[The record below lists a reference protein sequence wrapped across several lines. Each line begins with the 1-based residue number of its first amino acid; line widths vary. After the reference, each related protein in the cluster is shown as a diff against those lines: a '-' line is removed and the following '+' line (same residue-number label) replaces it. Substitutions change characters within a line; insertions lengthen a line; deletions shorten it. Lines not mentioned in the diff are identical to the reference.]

1 MRKSLLTTA
10 AASLMLVAGVSGASA
25 MPNRFKAMDK
35 GFKPGYQM
43 QKASGSFLQKT
54 VDENGIITPD
64 FTLEAT
70 HVAEMNPAGWL
81 LSPTGETWFFTIETE
96 GDTYR
101 PESYFPQWSFTSFK
115 LTVYN
120 GLGQVAGYAH
130 GKIELPEGAG
140 RCNYVLPEAQLS
152 TTFFNNNSSDIE
164 VIMTYNF
171 NPIEFPDPKNPY
183 KGCYG
188 SKQFTAAFTLQPEM
202 PAEPQKPLF
211 ECPGALSSTIK
222 SSTGTEGF
230 LFGFTY
236 YTSWDSEKTE
246 ADKNTFRVYKAAG
259 WGTPP
264 SLIVQQTTSQK
275 PGDGLN
281 EAVPLFMTLNGNDVY
296 TVKSYYEKPYYQDN
310 PETELIEM
318 TPDNNYIIEMYKV
331 GNKPLITD
339 DTDPD
344 AVLVNPTYKF
354 SIPCGK
360 VSDSETY
367 YWRSYALGNFRGEK
381 DVTWEFGTGN
391 DPAFI
396 VTIVDSN
403 LQQDKSVAFY
413 EVYDKDGNKIKEFG
427 TESGSFVE
435 FPAIEGHPIQLGF
448 DVKNEDGDDVT
459 RLYDW
464 PSLEL
469 KGELYQLFEYEG
481 QIYTMTTVP
490 ARVPGKGGVLYAAN
504 AALASEVD
512 GESAFSYVAY
522 FYPNG
527 DLEHMDIL
535 TLPENTAKAY
545 ALIQADVLDPYLY
558 NSDSKYEYLIWLY
571 TWKGGDKVGTDL
583 SAAVVDETGK
593 VLAQRILPESH
604 SNESAYVSNNPDKR
618 FIVLD
623 YRDAS
628 AFSNPDK
635 LEFIE
640 LPLNNFEGQGTVED
654 PYLIYTYGD
663 FNRIRNNLTSHFAL
677 AANVDLENRAI
688 NSIDGTFLGSLDGRG
703 HSVKNLYLSLD
714 GLNNKKALFNNIGER
729 PAIPE
734 EDADTQDDAPEA
746 TRAVIRNI
754 TFDGVTFNHASTNIY
769 GVKQHALL
777 VHTARYADFENV
789 HFVAPKAALENIS
802 INFATMAYLADNCK
816 FTDCA
821 VKDADYNF
829 SHARGLGG
837 LINEARACEVH
848 NAFVSGT
855 LKGRNNVGG
864 IIATSSSYSSSVDNC
879 HVNAT
884 LEATNSTVGGIIA
897 DNSSRSIV
905 ENCVVE
911 GKITGDTNVGGILG
925 RLGTNSDGMLEREF
939 IIENNIVA
947 LDELNIADEHE
958 TAHRVVG
965 YTSIDEGTK
974 QQWIDNP
981 DWDPSDPNSSAGGYV
996 EIPPVAET
1004 KIGVNHVVSTIPVV
1018 EAADGEPLAT
1028 EGTTTALDE
1037 LDDAD
1042 EFYANLG
1049 FKFGSDAQNP
1059 WNRTTWL
1066 NRVPTLYYE
1075 STVGV
1080 SLQFTP
1086 ATYTGAP
1093 ETEITLYMEVEG
1105 IDLYEFAEA
1114 ASFSSANSAIAEW
1127 AYDIQPV
1134 EGNDKLVGIPVK
1146 LGTTEGTTTFTA
1158 TCKGKTATAT
1168 ITVTSS
1174 SAIVTVSTDNTAIS
1188 YANGIITAEGRAIA
1202 LYDAQGRQMAAGF
1215 DTLATTGLNAGLYIV
1230 RAVAADGNAE
1240 TLKIMVR

>member
-43 QKASGSFLQKT
+43 QKTSGSFLQKS

-64 FTLEAT
+64 FTLEAP

-96 GDTYR
+96 GDPYR
-101 PESYFPQWSFTSFK
+101 PNSYFPQWSFTSFK

-120 GLGQVAGYAH
+120 GLGEVAGYAH

-140 RCNYVLPEAQLS
+140 RCNYVLPEPQLS
-152 TTFFNNNSSDIE
+152 TTFFNNNSTDIE

-171 NPIEFPDPKNPY
+171 NPIEFPDPNNPY
-183 KGCYG
+183 QGCYG
-188 SKQFTAAFTLQPEM
+188 SKQFSAAFSLQSQM

-222 SSTGTEGF
+222 SSTSTEGF
-230 LFGFTY
+230 IFGFTY
-236 YTSWDSEKTE
+236 YSSWDNESDD
-246 ADKNTFRVYKAAG
+246 ADKNTTRVYKPAG

-264 SLIVQQTTSQK
+264 TLLVEQTTSQK

-281 EAVPLFMTLNGNDVY
+281 EAVPMFVVLNGNDVY
-296 TVKSYYEKPYYQDN
+296 TVKSYYEKPYYQEN

-318 TPDNNYIIEMYKV
+318 TPDNNYIIEMFKV
-331 GNKPLITD
+331 GNTPLIGD
-339 DTDPD
+339 DAT
-344 AVLVNPTYKF
+344 LTNPTYKF
-354 SIPCGK
+354 TIPCGE
-360 VSDSETY
+360 VSNSEKY

-381 DVTWEFGTGN
+381 DVTWDFGGN
-391 DPAFI
+391 DPCFI
-396 VTIVDSN
+396 VTVVDSN
-403 LQQDKSVAFY
+403 LQQDDSVAFY

-427 TESGSFVE
+427 TESSAFTE
-435 FPAIEGHPIQLGF
+435 FPAIEGHSLQFGF
-448 DVKNEDGDDVT
+448 QIKDDEGNDVT

-464 PSLEL
+464 PSMEL
-469 KGELYQLFEYEG
+469 KGEIGELFEYEG
-481 QIYTMTTVP
+481 NVYVLATVP

-504 AALASEVD
+504 AALASAVE

-522 FYPNG
+522 FYPDG
-527 DLEHMDIL
+527 ELEHMDIL
-535 TLPENTAKAY
+535 SLPENTAKAF
-545 ALIQADVLDPYLY
+545 ALVTADVLDPYLY
-558 NSDSKYEYLIWLY
+558 NTDSKYEYLLWLY
-571 TWKGGDKVGTDL
+571 TWKGNDKVGTDL

-593 VLAQRILPESH
+593 VLAQRILPDSH
-604 SNESAYVSNNPDKR
+604 SYETAYVSNNPDKR

-623 YRDAS
+623 YRES
-628 AFSNPDK
+628 SSFSNPDR
-635 LEFIE
+635 LEFIG
-640 LPLNNFEGQGTVED
+640 LPLNDFEGQGTVED

-714 GLNNKKALFNNIGER
+714 GLNNKKALFNAIGDR
-729 PAIPE
+729 PA
-734 EDADTQDDAPEA
+734 DADADSDAPEA
-746 TRAVIRNI
+746 TRAAIRNI
-754 TFDGVTFNHASTNIY
+754 TFNDVTFNHASSNIY
-769 GVKQHALL
+769 GIKQHALL
-777 VHTARYADFENV
+777 THTARYADFENV
-789 HFVAPKAALENIS
+789 HFVAPKAELKDVS
-802 INFATMAYLADNCK
+802 INFATMAYLADNCT

-837 LINEARACEVH
+837 LVYEARACEVH

-855 LKGRNNVGG
+855 LKGRNSVGG
-864 IIATSSSYSSSVDNC
+864 IISTTSSVASSVDNC

-884 LEATNSTVGGIIA
+884 LEATNNTVGGIIA
-897 DNSSRSIV
+897 DNTSRSVV

-911 GKITGDTNVGGILG
+911 GKITGDTYVGGIVG
-925 RLGTNSDGMLEREF
+925 RLGSNYDGSFERDF

-958 TAHRVVG
+958 AAHRVVG

-974 QQWIDNP
+974 RQWIENP
-981 DWDPSDPNSSAGGYV
+981 DWDPEDPNSSAGGYV
-996 EIPPVAET
+996 DIPPTPET
-1004 KIGVNHVVSTIPVV
+1004 KIGVNHVVSSIPAV

-1028 EGTTTALDE
+1028 EGTTTPLDE

-1042 EFYANLG
+1042 EFFANLG

-1059 WNRTTWL
+1059 WNRTTWM
-1066 NRVPTLYYE
+1066 NRIPTLYFE

-1080 SLQFTP
+1080 SMQFTP

-1093 ETEITLYMEVEG
+1093 ETEITLYLEVEG
-1105 IDLYEFAEA
+1105 IDLYEFAES

-1127 AYDIQPV
+1127 AYNIVPV
-1134 EGNDKLVGIPVK
+1134 ADNDKLVGIPVT
-1146 LGTTEGTTTFTA
+1146 LGKTEGTTTFTA
-1158 TCKGKTATAT
+1158 TCKGKTSTAT

-1174 SAIVTVSTDNTAIS
+1174 SAIVTIGADNSAIS
-1188 YANGIITAEGRAIA
+1188 YANGIITAEGRAIT

-1215 DTLATTGLNAGLYIV
+1215 DTLATTGLNTGLYIV
-1230 RAVAADGNAE
+1230 RAAAADGNAE